1 MAIKSAQQLV
11 QEAYSEVKTINTDQ
25 ALTLVKE
32 NKCNLI
38 DIRDVRELE
47 KEGRVENS
55 VHIPRGMLEFWI
67 DPNSQYFKEGK
78 LDLDKEMVLFCAAG
92 ARSALAAKALQDMGF
107 EKVSHVEGG
116 FGAIKQSDFKI
127 SNHFYNYFCANTPS
141 SRRKKFKIV

>member
-11 QEAYSEVKTINTDQ
+11 QEAYTEVKTINTDQ

-78 LDLDKEMVLFCAAG
+78 LDFDKEMVLFCAAG
-92 ARSALAAKALQDMGF
+92 SRSALAAKALQDMGF

-116 FGAIKQSDFKI
+116 FGAIKQSE
-127 SNHFYNYFCANTPS
+127 
-141 SRRKKFKIV
+141 FKIV